1 MIKKIFI
8 GLVLVVMTISA
19 QTLEFGQ
26 VKGLFMSVG
35 VGPRIP
41 LGEFAGSHNVG
52 VGFNAALSYTD
63 NKLLP
68 LFFYSDIGFQHMPG
82 SQDYYI
88 ASDHAS
94 ISSNMIIMNFG
105 GRYYY
110 SPLVENIV
118 LLMPIVEAGLSV
130 SYAET
135 SHILS
140 KDSGKGNFLE
150 DAFNVGFHVGAGFSM
165 FLMDVVAH
173 YHYFRSKQYISFDL
187 RVRIPIFV
195 SF

>member
-1 MIKKIFI
+1 MIKKISIGFI
-8 GLVLVVMTISA
+8 LFVVAVSA

-41 LGEFAGSHNVG
+41 LGEFAGTNNVG

-82 SQDYYI
+82 SQEYYKT
-88 ASDHAS
+88 SDHAS
-94 ISSNMIIMNFG
+94 ISSNMIIMNLG
-105 GRYYY
+105 GRYFY

-118 LLMPIVEAGLSV
+118 LLMPIIEAGLSL
-130 SYAET
+130 SYSET
-135 SHILS
+135 SHIL
-140 KDSGKGNFLE
+140 KRDSGRNNFIE
-150 DAFNVGFHVGAGFSM
+150 DEFNVGFHIGAGFSM
-165 FLMDVVAH
+165 FLMDVVTH

-187 RVRIPIFV
+187 RVRIPIIV
-195 SF
+195 SY